1 MAIKT
6 ARIIDDLGVPIP
18 DVNVVNTTTNQGTFS
33 NFDGWIKIEAADS
46 DKIKISH
53 VGQSGKQLKGIEL
66 QGDIVLLPSDEFLDE
81 VVISS
86 NKKKG
91 FLALG
96 IIALIAGGI
105 YMANREYVEQVTL

>member
-6 ARIIDDLGVPIP
+6 ARIIDDLGIPIP
-18 DVNVVNTTTNQGTFS
+18 DVNVVNKTSKQGTFT
-33 NFDGWIKIEAADS
+33 NFDGWLKIEAADS
-46 DKIKISH
+46 DVIEISH
-53 VGQSGKQLKGIEL
+53 VGQSGKQLKGSEL

-81 VVISS
+81 VDISS

-96 IIALIAGGI
+96 VIALIASGI
-105 YMANREYVEQVTL
+105 YLASREQVEQVTL